1 MMTTKIWY
9 ALKKGNKYL
18 MYEGSF
24 DYGPLDDASL
34 FETLDDLLAFEAE
47 AEEERKNG
55 IRSDPKKSRGE
66 KIVKVRVTMEEIT

>member
-24 DYGPLDDASL
+24 VYGPLDDASL
-34 FETLDDLLAFEAE
+34 FETEAE

>member
-18 MYEGSF
+18 MYKGSF

-34 FETLDDLLAFEAE
+34 FETEAE

-55 IRSDPKKSRGE
+55 IKLDPKKSRGE